1 MSVIKVNNIT
11 SRDGTTGPVIAG
23 IATVSTTS
31 HLVVPTGNT
40 GQKVALAPDPFINN
54 LVLALPFN
62 SESVFDDVSPR
73 GVKASPSIT
82 GITTTAS
89 LPFGVSGV
97 TTTSSG
103 IVTFSKYYGS
113 SIYFNGTS
121 TGFEYSGPVYESAL
135 NWFEDDWTIEYWI
148 YGSGASFATNSNGN
162 TSTIGLTKTTATDE
176 WWSFGPIG
184 IGTVR
189 FYFWSNTQNN
199 FNSSSTIQTGTWNHL
214 ALVNNKQ
221 TLKIYINGVESGSRT
236 IQPTANTSPPLIGTS
251 SNLTIGRLTSSGA
264 FNGYLQDL
272 RIYKGVAKYTSN
284 FTPPTQI
291 AL

>member
-62 SESVFDDVSPR
+62 SESVFTDVSPKNR
-73 GVKASPSIT
+73 GDCGIA

-89 LPFGVSGV
+89 LPFGVTGF
-97 TTTSSG
+97 TTTSVG

-113 SIYFNGTS
+113 SLYISNAEAQQLRFFGAS
-121 TGFEYSGPVYESAL
+121 DFVMQRD
-135 NWFEDDWTIEYWI
+135 FTIEMWYNP
-148 YGSGASFATNSNGN
+148 FT
-162 TSTIGLTKTTATDE
+162 
-176 WWSFGPIG
+176 
-184 IGTVR
+184 
-189 FYFWSNTQNN
+189 
-199 FNSSSTIQTGTWNHL
+199 SSSGDGSLFVSSDGSTYFAFNLSKSGNVFNIYLTSGSVTWSLSASSVTVGSWNHL
-214 ALVNNKQ
+214 VLQRKNGDTVE
-221 TLKIYINGVESGSRT
+221 IFVNGVGIGSTTYSGTLGYNTPT
-236 IQPTANTSPPLIGTS
+236 ILRFGGRAIG
-251 SNLTIGRLTSSGA
+251 A
-264 FNGYLQDL
+264 VNGYLQDY
-272 RIYKGVAKYTSN
+272 RIYRDVAKYTSN
-284 FTPPTQI
+284 FTPPNQI